1 MNRSLCSWAVALA
14 IGAAWIGSS
23 GLLCSQEVI
32 TPAPVTAEER
42 LAALKAANAALIERQ
57 EKTLKKLDDLK
68 EQARIIRLAISRA

>member
-1 MNRSLCSWAVALA
+1 MKRTLCNWAVALA
-14 IGAAWIGSS
+14 IGVAWIGSS
-23 GLLCSQEVI
+23 GLLNSQEV
-32 TPAPVTAEER
+32 TAAPVTAEER